1 MVIDFGEHRANE
13 VSNKI
18 YKISRA
24 QRVGDKIL
32 LTMNHSLLES
42 YLRDI
47 SRYQQLSPQEE
58 LTLATRARQG
68 DAEARE
74 QLIHAHLRM
83 VINIARQ
90 YQRPDVEMLDL
101 IQEGNIGLIYAVD
114 KFDPTRGTKFST
126 YAFFWINKHIQRF
139 LNHEPDALVSLDT
152 ELTDSSEHLL
162 LSDTIADRPT
172 ILGGQTIPHIDTK
185 IEHEELQS
193 KVREMLSHLPERER
207 EVLRLLYGMDLRRS
221 YTVSEVAKMLS
232 ISKVR
237 VCHLRD
243 RALKR
248 MHDTG
253 GI

>member
-1 MVIDFGEHRANE
+1 MN
-13 VSNKI
+13 N
-18 YKISRA
+18 
-24 QRVGDKIL
+24 L
-32 LTMNHSLLES
+32 LDI

-47 SRYQQLSPQEE
+47 SRYQPITPEQEQI
-58 LTLATRARQG
+58 LTQAACQG

-74 QLIHAHLRM
+74 QLIHAHLPLVVRVAKIYM
-83 VINIARQ
+83 PPCDEI
-90 YQRPDVEMLDL
+90 MDL

-126 YAFFWINKHIQRF
+126 YAFFWVNKQIQRF
-139 LNHEPDALVSLDT
+139 LNHEPDALVSLDM

-172 ILGGQTIPHIDTK
+172 ILGSQTIQHIDAK
-185 IEHEELQS
+185 MEYEELQS
-193 KVREMLSHLPERER
+193 KVREMLSHLPEREQ
-207 EVLRLLYGMDLRRS
+207 EVIRLLYGMDLRRS
-221 YTVSEVAKMLS
+221 YTVSEVAKMLR

-237 VCHLRD
+237 VCQLRD
-243 RALKR
+243 RALRR